1 MGYLILVRHGK
12 SDLKL
17 DDRFVGW
24 MDVPLS
30 RKGIEEALDCAVKLE
45 DIELDLAFVSNLV
58 RAQET
63 LFVIL
68 SGQKKTGILVHEKT
82 NYDSRLGEIEWYS
95 YPEKFNK
102 SLIPVYATAALNER
116 YYGKLQGKK
125 KQKMEE
131 KYGTEKLTSWDF
143 DFEPGLL
150 EGESLKVVYERA
162 VPYFKKEVLPAIK
175 KGKNVIVCVHH
186 SSLRAL
192 VKYIDDISDKNIEN
206 VRFSTGEIVRYN
218 FSEGRLV
225 KENAEIALK
234 QK

>member
-12 SDLKL
+12 SDLKPG
-17 DDRFVGW
+17 DRFVGW

-30 RKGIEEALDCAVKLE
+30 KKGIEEALDCVVKLE

-68 SGQKKTGILVHEKT
+68 SGQKKTGIFIHEKAG
-82 NYDSRLGEIEWYS
+82 YERGIGKIEWYS
-95 YPEKFNK
+95 CLEILNK
-102 SLIPVYATAALNER
+102 NIIPVYSSDALNER
-116 YYGKLQGKK
+116 YYGKLQGRKK
-125 KQKMEE
+125 KKMEE
-131 KYGTEKLTSWDF
+131 KYGGKELASWNL
-143 DFEPGLL
+143 DFEPGLH
-150 EGESLKVVYERA
+150 EGESLKAVYERA
-162 VPYFKKEVLPAIK
+162 VPYFKQKVLPAVK
-175 KGKNVIVCVHH
+175 EGENVIVCAHH

-192 VKYIDDISDKNIEN
+192 IKYIETVSDKDIRE
-206 VRFSTGEIVRYN
+206 VSLSTGEFVKYH

-225 KENAEIALK
+225 NENAEMVLK